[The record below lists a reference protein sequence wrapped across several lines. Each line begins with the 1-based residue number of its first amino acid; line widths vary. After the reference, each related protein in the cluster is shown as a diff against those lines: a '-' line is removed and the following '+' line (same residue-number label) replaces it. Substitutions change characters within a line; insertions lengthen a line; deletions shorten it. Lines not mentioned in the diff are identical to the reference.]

1 MSPLRLSQFHKTMT
15 RPLLFSLL
23 GAAMPEGIGSDLS
36 QLEDLSCSKHGDLT
50 IHNEFLSDTV
60 Q

>member
-15 RPLLFSLL
+15 RPLHFGLL
-23 GAAMPEGIGSDLS
+23 GDMPEEIGSDLS

-50 IHNEFLSDTV
+50 IHNEFLSETV

>member
-1 MSPLRLSQFHKTMT
+1 MT
-15 RPLLFSLL
+15 RPLRFSLL
-23 GAAMPEGIGSDLS
+23 GAMPEGIGSDLS

-50 IHNEFLSDTV
+50 IHNEILSDTV

>member
-1 MSPLRLSQFHKTMT
+1 MT
-15 RPLLFSLL
+15 RPLRFSLP

-50 IHNEFLSDTV
+50 IHNEFLSETV